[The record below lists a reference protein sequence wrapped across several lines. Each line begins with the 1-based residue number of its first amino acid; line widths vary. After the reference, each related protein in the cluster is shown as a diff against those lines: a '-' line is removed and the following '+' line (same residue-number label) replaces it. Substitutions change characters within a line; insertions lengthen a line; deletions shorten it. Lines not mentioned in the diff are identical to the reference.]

1 MVKQA
6 RLPLL
11 LAEALPCRLDRIQ
24 AKFTEQCK
32 DLKPDAFLQLTVL
45 LSQIEHI
52 VGIHY
57 TPGVST
63 SASTKPTCVVCGRS
77 YSRISSLNSHISL
90 AHQYLRRIIEARS
103 CNSCDNEFDSPR
115 QLVYHERSIHKAAYL
130 SRADFIWP
138 GFEQL
143 NSREAQKSFLRTLA
157 GDEEEPKVYEFVGE
171 AADTKRTTLEP
182 GEAVE
187 GRRFDE
193 QYSISGDG
201 HLQYDLGYYG
211 DIDSWLL
218 PYSPACNGSV

>member
-1 MVKQA
+1 MSSPPTCVKGIYSFFCPRQAVHFSLKMVKQT

-143 NSREAQKSFLRTLA
+143 NSREGGSDRALTRLA
-157 GDEEEPKVYEFVGE
+157 N
-171 AADTKRTTLEP
+171 R
-182 GEAVE
+182 
-187 GRRFDE
+187 
-193 QYSISGDG
+193 
-201 HLQYDLGYYG
+201 
-211 DIDSWLL
+211 
-218 PYSPACNGSV
+218 C